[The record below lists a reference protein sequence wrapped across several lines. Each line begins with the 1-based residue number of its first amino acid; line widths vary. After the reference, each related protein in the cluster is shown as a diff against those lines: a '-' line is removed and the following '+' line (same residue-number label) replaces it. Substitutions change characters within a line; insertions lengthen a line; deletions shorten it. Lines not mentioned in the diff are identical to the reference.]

1 MKKLTSISFIIFLT
15 SCATPVVDDIVY
27 EEPIQS
33 DYTKSVTFNE
43 SFDDVWDGVIDYAT
57 ESFFAISSY
66 EKDSG
71 LMTLSFTSTPE
82 NYVDC
87 GKWIVN
93 GTVNDYVQFMRL
105 RPGTSVTLNGIMNL
119 RVVERSEGKTTL
131 TSNARYILNITN
143 SGFSYDLNY
152 NRVPY
157 SYSDTWTFDSRS
169 IERLAISNP
178 AAGTI
183 PFRTCGPTG
192 VAEQAIL
199 NGVSDLLE

>member
-1 MKKLTSISFIIFLT
+1 MKKLTSISIIIFLT
-15 SCATPVVDDIVY
+15 SCAAPVVNNIVY
-27 EEPIQS
+27 EEPVQI

-43 SFDDVWDGVIDYAT
+43 PFDVVWDGVIDYAT

-105 RPGTSVTLNGIMNL
+105 RPGTSVTLNGVMNL
-119 RVVERSEGKTTL
+119 RVVERSEGQTTL
-131 TSNARYILNITN
+131 TSNARYILNITQ

-157 SYSDTWTFDSRS
+157 SYSDTYTFDSRS
-169 IERLAISNP
+169 VEKLAISNP
-178 AAGTI
+178 TAGTI

-192 VAEQAIL
+192 AAEQAIL
-199 NGVSDLLE
+199 NGVSDLLD